1 MAVIPEEL
9 IQTYRAQTFH
19 LLPGQRLCERQQAV
33 DFVTERGFVFFW
45 PITGVV
51 LPSLWVA
58 TAGDRPVADEH
69 DDPGHV
75 TWGWKDA
82 LLGSREWYYA
92 KVLRKK
98 ATMISPLLAPCF
110 YALSENYGAYDED
123 YLTLYEQGRLTL
135 EARLVYEAL
144 LERGVLDTVELR
156 KATHLSSPASESRFN
171 KALADLQA
179 DFKILPVGVTSSGAW
194 HYAFAYDIVA
204 RRYPE
209 LPDRA
214 HEISENRAREKLLE
228 SYLRS
233 VGAATASQASRLFG
247 WRLAD
252 VERSAVALA
261 REGAIIPHVTIENQP
276 GEWLASSQMLD
287 GG

>member
-1 MAVIPEEL
+1 MAVIPEEFV
-9 IQTYRAQTFH
+9 QAYRAQTFH
-19 LLPGQRLCERQQAV
+19 LLPGQRLRERQQAV

-98 ATMISPLLAPCF
+98 ATMISPELAPCF

-156 KATHLSSPASESRFN
+156 KTTHLSSPDSESRFN

-179 DFKILPVGVTSSGAW
+179 DFKILPVGVTNSGAW

-204 RRYPE
+204 RRYPD
-209 LPDRA
+209 LPDQA

-228 SYLRS
+228 IYLRS
-233 VGAATASQASRLFG
+233 VGAATVSQASRLFG
-247 WRLAD
+247 WRPAD
-252 VERSAVALA
+252 VERCVGELV
-261 REGAIIPHVTIENQP
+261 RTGATIPHVTIENQP
-276 GEWLASSQMLD
+276 GEWLASSQMLH

>member
-1 MAVIPEEL
+1 MAVIPEEFV
-9 IQTYRAQTFH
+9 QAYRAQTFH
-19 LLPGQRLCERQQAV
+19 LLPGQRLRERQQAV

-98 ATMISPLLAPCF
+98 ATMISPELAPCF

-156 KATHLSSPASESRFN
+156 KTTHLSSPDSESRFN
-171 KALADLQA
+171 KALAGLQA
-179 DFKILPVGVTSSGAW
+179 DFKILPVGVTNSGAW

-204 RRYPE
+204 RRYPD
-209 LPDRA
+209 LPDQA

-228 SYLRS
+228 IYLRS
-233 VGAATASQASRLFG
+233 VGAATVSQASRLFG
-247 WRLAD
+247 WRPAD
-252 VERSAVALA
+252 VERCVGELV
-261 REGAIIPHVTIENQP
+261 RTGATIPHVTIENQP
-276 GEWLASSQMLD
+276 GEWLASSQMLH